1 MIGETDEANNICNF
15 LGLPD
20 GCNDYVCIL
29 DDLTEEECSH
39 DVYDFNWE
47 IIDDVGT
54 DGLPGD
60 PTDEDEDCE
69 PEEWSDENS
78 DCLTEYS
85 DGEGNGLQD
94 CGEPNIDEDD
104 EARIQRKAL
113 SLFPLLP
120 TIGITWNF

>member
-1 MIGETDEANNICNF
+1 MVANNNI
-15 LGLPD
+15 
-20 GCNDYVCIL
+20 CIL

-69 PEEWSDENS
+69 PEAVSYKHLRAHET
-78 DCLTEYS
+78 LR
-85 DGEGNGLQD
+85 
-94 CGEPNIDEDD
+94 NIV
-104 EARIQRKAL
+104 
-113 SLFPLLP
+113 
-120 TIGITWNF
+120 